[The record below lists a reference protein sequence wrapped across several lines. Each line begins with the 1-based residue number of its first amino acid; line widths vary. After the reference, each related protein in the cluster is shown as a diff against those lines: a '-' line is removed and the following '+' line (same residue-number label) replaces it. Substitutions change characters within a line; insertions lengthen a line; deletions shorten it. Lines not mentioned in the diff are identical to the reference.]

1 MSINWGCG
9 GAFWP
14 NQWLGGLILYITP
27 KFLYKIKQA
36 FKQAKQA
43 DCFDLS
49 SQASQL
55 QVRKVSSQ
63 QAKAFRLGLLA

>member
-1 MSINWGCG
+1 MLLQNIC
-9 GAFWP
+9 
-14 NQWLGGLILYITP
+14 
-27 KFLYKIKQA
+27 KIKQA
-36 FKQAKQA
+36 FKQVKQA

>member
-1 MSINWGCG
+1 
-9 GAFWP
+9 
-14 NQWLGGLILYITP
+14 LYITP
-27 KFLYKIKQA
+27 KYLKIKQA

>member
-1 MSINWGCG
+1 VAWRLNFIYYPKISIK
-9 GAFWP
+9 
-14 NQWLGGLILYITP
+14 LS
-27 KFLYKIKQA
+27 KQA
-36 FKQAKQA
+36 KQAKQA
-43 DCFDLS
+43 DRFDLS